1 MEQGYKQIEE
11 YIESIKSE
19 VKELEVQCAQLIEES
34 LTVQAAITTAK
45 ENKDEVAR
53 AQAEEY
59 VNMIYKELDVVFKQI
74 HERERKAEDLQK
86 QLDDRIQ
93 EMNENPE
100 VSEQLN
106 EELENGYQERISQHE
121 DKEEKLLNK
130 ADRLENLKLIL
141 KIQPECSKNLTSML
155 WTMDNIREIEKTL
168 ADPKVSV
175 NEKRERLNEIAE
187 LQEMFNNDKA
197 QLMNYIKQSDLNIEE
212 SDIDEVAQNGFFAD
226 KNGRID
232 YNLTIDKNLIGVN
245 REILSTEADI
255 NSNRKNRN
263 IVRDRQREQ
272 NTQQSQN
279 VQYAQRQEFENVN
292 RNYNS
297 SQQQQ
302 QQGSLLYPVR
312 EEPKWYQ
319 FVKRF
324 KNWREDK
331 KISSRN
337 ESEKNIN
344 DLMDKEI
351 RLENLK
357 KAVEERPELKK
368 KIEIL
373 MHVKSKEIKYAEK
386 AIGMP
391 AAWIGAN
398 TVMLPL
404 VAFLSAGLTG
414 NPITFPAVA
423 MGVGAISAGISK
435 YLISQ
440 KEKIINNQIKFVMD
454 YIENNNINVTEN
466 DIKAILGNPN
476 PLKSKETIEETISE
490 CKDRGKELDMEFERK
505 YGYSPIEQRRI
516 TEQQFPTRRRFRN
529 DIRVDTTQ
537 THSNNRNVQ
546 QRRER
551 DTNDMER

>member
-1 MEQGYKQIEE
+1 M
-11 YIESIKSE
+11 
-19 VKELEVQCAQLIEES
+19 
-34 LTVQAAITTAK
+34 
-45 ENKDEVAR
+45 
-53 AQAEEY
+53 
-59 VNMIYKELDVVFKQI
+59 
-74 HERERKAEDLQK
+74 
-86 QLDDRIQ
+86 
-93 EMNENPE
+93 
-100 VSEQLN
+100 
-106 EELENGYQERISQHE
+106 ENGYQERISQHE

-175 NEKRERLNEIAE
+175 NDKRERLNEIAE

-232 YNLTIDKNLIGVN
+232 YNLTIDRNIIGVN
-245 REILSTEADI
+245 REILSAEADI

-272 NTQQSQN
+272 NTQQTQRPSNSQN

-331 KISSRN
+331 KISSKN

-357 KAVEERPELKK
+357 KAIEERPELKK
-368 KIEIL
+368 DIQALQRMKLEENDSNSFAKTFAATSIGTFGIFSATAPLIGASFFEPVTALFVSGQALI
-373 MHVKSKEIKYAEK
+373 S
-386 AIGMP
+386 AIGHYR
-391 AAWIGAN
+391 
-398 TVMLPL
+398 TYQKKK
-404 VAFLSAGLTG
+404 
-414 NPITFPAVA
+414 ITSNKLKS
-423 MGVGAISAGISK
+423 I
-435 YLISQ
+435 
-440 KEKIINNQIKFVMD
+440 MD
-454 YIENNNINVTEN
+454 YIKINGLNITEN
-466 DIKAILGNPN
+466 EIKGLGDGSEVLYYGSPVH
-476 PLKSKETIEETISE
+476 KSVRIQKSIENTLEENITA
-490 CKDRGKELDMEFERK
+490 CKTEREQKDMEFERK
-505 YGYSPIEQRRI
+505 YGYSPMEQRRI